1 MYNFFPNP
9 DLRYLLAVWVSMAL
23 LAGCRSFEPPPEAP
37 AEPMQPEQAY
47 PATLTPIG
55 VSGDLYEVDALASRA
70 VIIVRR
76 AGPLARFGHDHV
88 IVADKIEGR
97 IAWHSERPADSL
109 AQLRVDVRSLKVDPL
124 EVRTEFRLDT
134 QPDSDAVRGTRD
146 NLFEHV
152 LDSERWPDVV
162 VRLDAAEDSS
172 TPSERI
178 AEITINGQ
186 SGRSPVPIEMDL
198 RNQSL
203 ETRGQFSIR
212 QSDWGIKPFSIL
224 GGGLRVEDE
233 LTIHFRLI
241 ARKLAD

>member
-1 MYNFFPNP
+1 MCNFFPNP
-9 DLRYLLAVWVSMAL
+9 DLRYLLTVWVSMAL
-23 LAGCRSFEPPPEAP
+23 LAGCRSFEPPPEVP
-37 AEPMQPEQAY
+37 AEPEQLGQTY
-47 PATLTPIG
+47 PASLTPSG

-88 IVADKIEGR
+88 ILADKIEGR
-97 IAWHSERPADSL
+97 IAWHSERPGDSL

-124 EVRTEFRLDT
+124 EVRTEFNLDT
-134 QPDSDAVRGTRD
+134 QPDDDAVSGTRT

-152 LDSERWPDVV
+152 LDSERWPEVV
-162 VRLDAAEDSS
+162 IRVDAAEESGS
-172 TPSERI
+172 PSERI
-178 AEITINGQ
+178 AEIMINGQ
-186 SGRSPVPIEMDL
+186 SRRSPVPIAMDL

-203 ETRGQFSIR
+203 ETRGQFSIL
-212 QSDWGIKPFSIL
+212 QTDWGIEPFSIL

-241 ARKLAD
+241 ARKYAD